1 MALPFLAPL
10 LDPHQFP
17 EKKMTQR
24 TLFGR
29 IAPPTHETAAFKEHF
44 CGFNKDQYHM
54 RRVKVKPNANK
65 KKSKTINSKKKTGK
79 PKHCAFPKVQDD
91 CKESIQ
97 LARSLHTQELRDLV
111 KGCNK

>member
-79 PKHCAFPKVQDD
+79 PKNIVPFQK
-91 CKESIQ
+91 CKMT
-97 LARSLHTQELRDLV
+97 ARRVSSWHALCTPRS
-111 KGCNK
+111 